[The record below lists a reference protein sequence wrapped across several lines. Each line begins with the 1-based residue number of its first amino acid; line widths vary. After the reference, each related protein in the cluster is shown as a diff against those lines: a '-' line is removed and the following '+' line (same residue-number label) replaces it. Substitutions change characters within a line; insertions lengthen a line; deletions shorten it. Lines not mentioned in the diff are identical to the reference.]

1 MTYTDVIAKFSSRN
15 KNMTIDKYDII
26 DWVNE
31 CVRGIGNLDNC
42 VFFKGVEL
50 TVANKTALLPCNFY
64 KLDYLFKNG
73 SPFSL
78 SGDGDFRVSGDKRIN
93 FDDDYTNI
101 TIDYYGLLL
110 DDEGYVAIENEQVA
124 EACYWYC
131 LVNYMLDDYL
141 QGLVPTDRW
150 KFVNDM
156 KDATMSEAEGSMK
169 KWNKNRANRMMEIM
183 FNLKPK
189 FVTPRSI

>member
-50 TVANKTALLPCNFY
+50 TVTNKTALLPCNFY

-73 SPFSL
+73 AAFSL

-93 FDDDYTNI
+93 FDDDYIFGDPLRMWNI
-101 TIDYYGLLL
+101 L
-110 DDEGYVAIENEQVA
+110 DLKSAPLIFSG
-124 EACYWYC
+124 
-131 LVNYMLDDYL
+131 
-141 QGLVPTDRW
+141 
-150 KFVNDM
+150 
-156 KDATMSEAEGSMK
+156 MK
-169 KWNKNRANRMMEIM
+169 KI
-183 FNLKPK
+183 
-189 FVTPRSI
+189 